1 MADGRHAATPSRK
14 ALLAIAGALVVA
26 ALVGV
31 IVVAL
36 SGGDG
41 PLDVFD
47 GDTPETPAFAFEVTK
62 PKPVETATDPN
73 HQQAVTAAEAPADA
87 VAERIDDLY
96 TAAFLDPSN
105 WMEGS
110 YDEILDLFDRG
121 ARDAA
126 ERQLDVLTAGPGAA
140 GAFDTITPMPST
152 LKLHVL
158 FDPAGLPQ
166 SVEGSARFVAK
177 GTGADGLV
185 IFISKG
191 QFIFE
196 KSDGTWLVVSFSV
209 RRSDEAREP
218 KPASSSPGAS
228 PQPSGAEAS

>member
-1 MADGRHAATPSRK
+1 M
-14 ALLAIAGALVVA
+14 VA

-47 GDTPETPAFAFEVTK
+47 GDTPETPAFAFEVAK

-73 HQQAVTAAEAPADA
+73 HQAMAAAEAPADA
-87 VAERIDDLY
+87 VAARLDDLY
-96 TAAFLDPSN
+96 TGAFLDPAN
-105 WMEGS
+105 WMEGN
-110 YDEILDLFDRG
+110 YDEILDLFDRE

-126 ERQLDVLTAGPGAA
+126 ERQLDVLTAGPRAA
-140 GAFDTITPMPST
+140 GSFETITPMPST

-158 FDPAGLPQ
+158 FDPAGVPH
-166 SVEGSARFVAK
+166 SVEGSARFAAK

-185 IFISKG
+185 FFVSKG

-196 KSDGTWLVVSFSV
+196 KSDDTWLVVSFSV
-209 RRSDEAREP
+209 QRSDEAREP
-218 KPASSSPGAS
+218 RAASSSPGAS
-228 PQPSGAEAS
+228 LQPSGAEGT